1 MQGWEAAE
9 AGSRS
14 ALVQRQGATLR
25 QTPTQ
30 AGGHHGYITDKHLI
44 PMGKWDSH
52 LGKDCIPLANRG
64 LGWEF
69 PGGLPLI
76 LQTTSTLS
84 PLPEA
89 TSSHIV

>member
-14 ALVQRQGATLR
+14 ALAQRQGATLR

-30 AGGHHGYITDKHLI
+30 AGGHHGYITDTHLI

-76 LQTTSTLS
+76 LQTSTLS